1 MNFKI
6 LNLVKGFPR
15 LISGIK
21 AVRQQLQHEA
31 RPKLDIPEL
40 EKITQ
45 AEVVGLVDW
54 ELKQAEEQ
62 QKLFGVGSW
71 PMLVGL
77 AGIVWATV
85 SLPALKEAKLELVAI
100 AFLLAESSLA
110 LLRILWT
117 TATRSPEAL
126 DINRAL
132 RTSIIAGADTNI
144 APLLSIFQNGVLL
157 LAASVWIGTGHA
169 NAGLTIFAALTLC
182 LVGNLLGW
190 YFLRLDI
197 HIGPKRPTHN
207 SITKS
212 IQTCFTAIY
221 LLLAAVAPIV
231 GWLAVQLGG
240 SLPPMANWQLAALL
254 VAAAY
259 LLRQLL
265 SSKAQARHQGF
276 LRHLRR
282 DLVLGFVKPPDAAL
296 KLAWQLSGFPIEI
309 YVRGRL
315 RALTQEL
322 GTVEELLAKRAE
334 QIKLAI
340 ADVKNSPDGEK
351 EKVCSNAAKFLRD
364 QVQAQIAIKFVEMGK
379 SQADIFLSAFGDEAK
394 KSADYKNWESAQQK
408 LGTTGK
414 AYARD
419 YQELL
424 ALVQGTDERPVTP

>member
-1 MNFKI
+1 VNFKI
-6 LNLVKGFPR
+6 LNPVKEFSR

-21 AVRQQLQHEA
+21 EIRQQLQREA

-40 EKITQ
+40 ERVTQ
-45 AEVVGLVDW
+45 AEVVQLVDW

-126 DINRAL
+126 DTNRAL

-144 APLLSIFQNGVLL
+144 TPLLSIFQNGVMLM
-157 LAASVWIGTGHA
+157 AASVWIGTGHA

-197 HIGPKRPTHN
+197 HIAQKKPNHN

-212 IQTCFTAIY
+212 IETCFTAIY

-240 SLPPMANWQLAALL
+240 SLPSMANWQLAALL

-276 LRHLRR
+276 LRNLRR

-296 KLAWQLSGFPIEI
+296 KLAWQLSGFPTEI

-322 GTVEELLAKRAE
+322 GVVEELLAKSAE
-334 QIKLAI
+334 QLKIAI
-340 ADVKNSPDGEK
+340 EDVRTASDVEK
-351 EKVCSNAAKFLRD
+351 AKVCGVAAKFLQN
-364 QVQAQIAIKFVEMGK
+364 QVQAQMAAKLGEMGK
-379 SQADIFLSAFGDEAK
+379 SQADIFLSVFGEDAR
-394 KSADYKNWESAQQK
+394 KSPDYRNWESAHQK

-414 AYARD
+414 AYARV

-424 ALVQGTDERPVTP
+424 ALVQGKD